1 VFEAKLFH
9 GEYNITVK
17 NKSLKKPVVKGG
29 PRKSEATIKANLVE
43 VFIWYR

>member
-17 NKSLKKPVVKGG
+17 NKSLKEPVVKTVDLESQR
-29 PRKSEATIKANLVE
+29 PP
-43 VFIWYR
+43 